1 MTKELLDKIEARA
14 ARLNVKL
21 SAVVAEAGVDYS
33 TWWRWRKGE
42 TSPTVKTLMQVQ
54 AVLDK
59 LEALAAAA
67 AA

>member
-1 MTKELLDKIEARA
+1 MTKELLDKIEERA

>member
-21 SAVVAEAGVDYS
+21 SAVVDEAGVDYS

-59 LEALAAAA
+59 LEAQAAAA
-67 AA
+67 

>member
-21 SAVVAEAGVDYS
+21 SAVVAEAGVDWS
-33 TWWRWRKGE
+33 TWWRWRYTE
-42 TSPTVKTLMQVQ
+42 TSPTVKKLMQIQ

-59 LEALAAAA
+59 LEAQAAVAAA
-67 AA
+67 